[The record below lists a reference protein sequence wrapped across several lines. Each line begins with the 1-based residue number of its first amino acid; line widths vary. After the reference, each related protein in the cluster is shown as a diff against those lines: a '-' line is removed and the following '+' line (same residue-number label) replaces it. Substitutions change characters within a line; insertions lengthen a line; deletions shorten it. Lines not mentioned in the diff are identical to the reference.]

1 MLITAKILLTIATL
15 GYSAIPSMFDF
26 NETHATNPSWT
37 GHARWH
43 VVWQVSS
50 YDYMALMALYLTWTA
65 GTDIAWLWVPAL
77 LATFA
82 YGGFWTA
89 FVTRN
94 MYGGILKDKVN
105 GVPEFHYNLLGWKF
119 AVDANVS
126 LFTPLSLVT
135 LITLWMVAHL
145 DGML

>member
-15 GYSAIPSMFDF
+15 GYSAIPTLFDF

-94 MYGGILKDKVN
+94 MYGGILKDKACPSSTTTCSAGN
-105 GVPEFHYNLLGWKF
+105 
-119 AVDANVS
+119 S
-126 LFTPLSLVT
+126 RSTPMSRCSRPC
-135 LITLWMVAHL
+135 LWSR
-145 DGML
+145 